1 VCAPFVGNNGRA
13 TLCAQQLIP
22 GRFAVYT
29 GENANY
35 GVKFV
40 ANFCPTNS
48 RVGNVAALINV
59 DYSPRL
65 SSHAGYF
72 QVTGRCSDGYGL

>member
-1 VCAPFVGNNGRA
+1 VYAPFVGNNGRA

-29 GENANY
+29 GENANH
-35 GVKFV
+35 GVKFITY
-40 ANFCPTNS
+40 FCPTNA
-48 RVGNVAALINV
+48 RVGKVTTLIDV
-59 DYSPRL
+59 DSSPRL

-72 QVTGRCSDGYGL
+72 QVTGRCFNGYGL